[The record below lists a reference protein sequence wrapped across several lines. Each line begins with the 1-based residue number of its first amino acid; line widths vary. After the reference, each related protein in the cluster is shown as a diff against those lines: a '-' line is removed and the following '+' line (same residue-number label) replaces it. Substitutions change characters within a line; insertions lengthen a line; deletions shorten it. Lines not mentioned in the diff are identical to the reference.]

1 MKGPPEQAMWALGDK
16 IASSIVA
23 QTAGVPT
30 LPWSGSGLIV
40 PWNEDDLK
48 NGKSIT
54 VDMETYERACIKN
67 VEDGLRVN
75 IYYFIYF
82 RLMYKLKYL

>member
-1 MKGPPEQAMWALGDK
+1 MWALGDK

-30 LPWSGSGLIV
+30 LPWSGSDLTV
-40 PWNEDDLK
+40 PWSEEDFK

-54 VDMETYERACIKN
+54 VDMNVYNRACIKN
-67 VEDGLRVN
+67 AEDGLKVKKKTGIFN
-75 IYYFIYF
+75 YYTF
-82 RLMYKLKYL
+82 

>member
-1 MKGPPEQAMWALGDK
+1 MWALGDK

-30 LPWSGSGLIV
+30 LPWSGSGLTV
-40 PWNEDDLK
+40 PWNEEDLK

-54 VDMETYERACIKN
+54 VDMNTYDRACIKDF
-67 VEDGLRVN
+67 EDGLRVKA
-75 IYYFIYF
+75 IHCV
-82 RLMYKLKYL
+82 KLCKKCFKFNLK